1 VTPGWL
7 GRIETLGTTVV
18 VLMIGAM
25 MIWFEAMER
34 ERRLVVTIGCAVL
47 VYVAVLVLAGR
58 RSEADGIPWWP
69 FAAAGVVTGGVAELI
84 NARFLVTIELLAAVV
99 TGLVIGTAHWV
110 AVRVWIGLGE
120 RRPG

>member
-7 GRIETLGTTVV
+7 GRIETIGTTVV

-25 MIWFEAMER
+25 MIWFEAVER

-58 RSEADGIPWWP
+58 RSEAGGIPWWP
-69 FAAAGVVTGGVAELI
+69 FAASGVVTGGAAELL

-99 TGLVIGTAHWV
+99 TGLVIGTAHWA

-120 RRPG
+120 RGPG